1 MNYLHRIRRAATAL
15 GTWTQTVQAGG
26 GSMKRLLF
34 VLAAIIA
41 ALAVTSTSAVASAST
56 GAPSTSETVGILTC
70 AVRDNGQF
78 TVPAGSTVT
87 FKLGWFQNNIGGI
100 RNFLQD
106 VTAIAS
112 VNGTPV
118 ANANSYFTA
127 PEPLPPDA
135 PGNWITW
142 WIYPT
147 GITLAAGQSLTLTL
161 DWVLSRPLAD
171 GMPHG
176 VVDPAG
182 DLFENGGLP
191 SPLSCTVTAT

>member
-1 MNYLHRIRRAATAL
+1 
-15 GTWTQTVQAGG
+15 
-26 GSMKRLLF
+26 MKRLLF
-34 VLAAIIA
+34 VLAAIVA

-56 GAPSTSETVGILTC
+56 NAAPTSVTVGMFTC
-70 AVRDNGQF
+70 GVRDNGQF
-78 TVPAGSTVT
+78 IVPAGSAVT
-87 FKLGWFQNNIGGI
+87 FQLGWFQNNIGGI
-100 RNFLQD
+100 YNFLHD

-182 DLFENGGLP
+182 TLFGPFGGP
-191 SPLSCTVTAT
+191 ISCTVTAT